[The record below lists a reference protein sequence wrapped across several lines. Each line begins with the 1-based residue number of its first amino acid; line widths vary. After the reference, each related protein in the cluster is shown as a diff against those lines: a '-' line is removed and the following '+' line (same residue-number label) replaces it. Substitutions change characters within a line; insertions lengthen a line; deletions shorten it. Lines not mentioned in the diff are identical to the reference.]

1 MMIRFI
7 DRLLLFGLIAMV
19 VIAIIN
25 RDLFSKMGVND
36 DYLMGLLLGLYAVS
50 IVIYQYLFDL
60 DMVVGAGIIKLEYQ
74 LSRKCFFY
82 GSILLAAMLLYKI
95 RGALGG

>member
-1 MMIRFI
+1 
-7 DRLLLFGLIAMV
+7 
-19 VIAIIN
+19 
-25 RDLFSKMGVND
+25 MGVND
-36 DYLMGLLLGLYAVS
+36 DYLMGLLLALYAVS

>member
-1 MMIRFI
+1 
-7 DRLLLFGLIAMV
+7 
-19 VIAIIN
+19 
-25 RDLFSKMGVND
+25 MGVND
-36 DYLMGLLLGLYAVS
+36 DYLMV
-50 IVIYQYLFDL
+50 IVIVVVCSFYRYLSVFSLNL

-95 RGALGG
+95 IGALGG